1 MDDRES
7 GNVRRMYSFS
17 SIIQKATQTEPE
29 GELEWWES
37 LLAALKN
44 GQVEDAIHAVEGAVK
59 IKRRE
64 AQK

>member
-29 GELEWWES
+29 GELAWWES

-44 GQVEDAIHAVEGAVK
+44 GQIDDCINVIEGAIK
-59 IKRRE
+59 IKKRE
-64 AQK
+64 AKR